1 MAKKPKS
8 PKPPKPRPGVQV
20 ILRVPDEVKALLF
33 KTAHD
38 LRVSMNAAATER
50 IATGKW
56 PQPRK
61 GE

>member
-1 MAKKPKS
+1 MSAKTKKPKKERS
-8 PKPPKPRPGVQV
+8 GVQIV
-20 ILRVPDEVKALLF
+20 LRVPAEVKALLF

-56 PQPRK
+56 PK
-61 GE
+61 AKED

>member
-1 MAKKPKS
+1 MASKATKAKVKKE
-8 PKPPKPRPGVQV
+8 RPGVQV
-20 ILRVPDEVKALLF
+20 VLRVPEEVKALLF

-56 PQPRK
+56 PQK
-61 GE
+61 KED